1 MTKVRHRTLS
11 RAYGMHESQYTVQAA
26 LHAIRSLCTDCIVH
40 MTPAIW
46 TRNKQVAHTS
56 HDASEVIPHVAEI
69 QVILCHSKVCLKGS
83 YLLSQYQKL
92 LDGEELCIHH
102 AALLGYL
109 SACSLDSNS
118 LCQCMTQTS
127 RC

>member
-1 MTKVRHRTLS
+1 
-11 RAYGMHESQYTVQAA
+11 MHETQYTVQAA
-26 LHAIRSLCTDCIVH
+26 SYAKQLLYTDCIPH
-40 MTPAIW
+40 MASAVW
-46 TRNKQVAHTS
+46 AYNKQVAHTS

-69 QVILCHSKVCLKGS
+69 QVILCHSKVRLKGS
-83 YLLSQYQKL
+83 YLLSQYQQL

-118 LCQCMTQTS
+118 GCHCM

>member
-1 MTKVRHRTLS
+1 M
-11 RAYGMHESQYTVQAA
+11 QAA
-26 LHAIRSLCTDCIVH
+26 LYAIQPLCTQRIVH
-40 MTPAIW
+40 VTHAVW
-46 TRNKQVAHTS
+46 AHNKQVAHTS
-56 HDASEVIPHVAEI
+56 HDASEVIPHVAEV
-69 QVILCHSKVCLKGS
+69 QVILCHGKVRLKGS

-109 SACSLDSNS
+109 SACTLDSNI